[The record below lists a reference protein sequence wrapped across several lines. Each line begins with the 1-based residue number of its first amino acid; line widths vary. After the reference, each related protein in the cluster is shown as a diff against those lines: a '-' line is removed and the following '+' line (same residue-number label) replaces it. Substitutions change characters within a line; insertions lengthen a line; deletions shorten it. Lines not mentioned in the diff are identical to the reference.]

1 MESATK
7 KKFLIS
13 KQKLIKR
20 ISKVVR
26 TANTCQFLILLF
38 SPFTGPK
45 KEIDFSGITISKSVQ
60 NYHEMSWNR

>member
-26 TANTCQFLILLF
+26 TANTCQFLSFLF
-38 SPFTGPK
+38 SQFTVP
-45 KEIDFSGITISKSVQ
+45 
-60 NYHEMSWNR
+60 M